1 MAVDMKM
8 SWVLGAVIVAAGGY
22 AVFGESFRR
31 DRPMPE
37 PTSARP
43 AAPLPDLDQA
53 PAASGL
59 IEGTALEVLDVP
71 GYSYIRV
78 GPAGSEGQWVAV
90 TTANVKTG
98 ALVRVR
104 SDTVMTD
111 FESKTLGRVFASIH
125 FGSLVDGKA
134 AGPLPPGHPP
144 ADPALPPGH
153 PPAGVK
159 PAPAP
164 SVATGKAT
172 GANARTIVEI
182 FSQKQ
187 ALAGKKVRV
196 HGTVVK
202 LTSGIMGK
210 TFLHLRDGTGSE
222 AAKNHDLTVTTT
234 EELAR
239 DQSVTLE
246 GTLVLDKDLGAGY
259 RYDALL
265 EDAVSVK

>member
-8 SWVLGAVIVAAGGY
+8 GWVLGAVIVAAGGY
-22 AVFGESFRR
+22 ALFGESFRR
-31 DRPMPE
+31 DRPTPE
-37 PTSARP
+37 PTSTRA
-43 AAPLPDLDQA
+43 AAPLPDLSPA
-53 PAASGL
+53 PAAAGL

-71 GYSYIRV
+71 GYTYIRV
-78 GPAGSEGQWVAV
+78 GASGSEGQWVAV
-90 TTANVKTG
+90 TTANVKVG

-144 ADPALPPGH
+144 APAALPTT
-153 PPAGVK
+153 

-164 SVATGKAT
+164 SASAAAGGTAT
-172 GANARTIVEI
+172 GANARTIAEI

-196 HGTVVK
+196 KGTVVK
-202 LTSGIMGK
+202 LTSGILGK
-210 TFLHLRDGTGSE
+210 TFLHLRDGTGTE
-222 AAKNHDLTVTTT
+222 EAKNHDLTVTTT